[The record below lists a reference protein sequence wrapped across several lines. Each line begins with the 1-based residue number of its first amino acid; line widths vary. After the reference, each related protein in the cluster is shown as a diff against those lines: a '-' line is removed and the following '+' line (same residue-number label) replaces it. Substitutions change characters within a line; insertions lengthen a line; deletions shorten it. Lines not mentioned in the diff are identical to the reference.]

1 MTQSDANVITEI
13 LNQLEGHPNF
23 VKANR
28 IIDEL
33 HERSRKLPDLKT
45 VHPKKLSGTN
55 VLHLAKLSA

>member
-1 MTQSDANVITEI
+1 MTESNEELITDI

-33 HERSRKLPDLKT
+33 HERARTTPTLKT
-45 VHPKKLSGTN
+45 VQRKLSGTN
-55 VLHLAKLSA
+55 VLYLANLSA

>member
-1 MTQSDANVITEI
+1 MANGKTDVEIVEEI

-33 HERSRKLPDLKT
+33 SRRPGKVCNQEEEST
-45 VHPKKLSGTN
+45 
-55 VLHLAKLSA
+55 

>member
-33 HERSRKLPDLKT
+33 HERSRKPDLKT
-45 VHPKKLSGTN
+45 VHSKKLSGTN